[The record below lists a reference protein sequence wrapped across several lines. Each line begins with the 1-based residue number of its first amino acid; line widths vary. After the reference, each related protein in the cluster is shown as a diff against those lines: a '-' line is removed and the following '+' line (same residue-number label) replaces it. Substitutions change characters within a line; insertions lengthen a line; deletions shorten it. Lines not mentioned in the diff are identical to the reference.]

1 MRRGGEKSREGTT
14 GEDKF
19 LSDESHAS
27 VSESLL
33 RLKKKNFIFSI
44 YQSSNLEA
52 LIYQCERY
60 ETVICSQFAEN
71 EVELY
76 FLALWVRWGHVAG
89 PEKRVLS
96 GT

>member
-33 RLKKKNFIFSI
+33 RLKK
-44 YQSSNLEA
+44 
-52 LIYQCERY
+52 
-60 ETVICSQFAEN
+60 T
-71 EVELY
+71 LY
-76 FLALWVRWGHVAG
+76 FLFIKVVIWKLLYISVKDMRQSS
-89 PEKRVLS
+89 VLS
-96 GT
+96 LLRMR

>member
-33 RLKKKNFIFSI
+33 RLKKK
-44 YQSSNLEA
+44 
-52 LIYQCERY
+52 
-60 ETVICSQFAEN
+60 T
-71 EVELY
+71 LY
-76 FLALWVRWGHVAG
+76 FLFIKVVIWKLLYISVKDMRQSS
-89 PEKRVLS
+89 VLS
-96 GT
+96 LLRTR

>member
-33 RLKKKNFIFSI
+33 RLKK
-44 YQSSNLEA
+44 
-52 LIYQCERY
+52 
-60 ETVICSQFAEN
+60 T
-71 EVELY
+71 LY
-76 FLALWVRWGHVAG
+76 FLFIKVVIWKLLYISVKDMRQSS
-89 PEKRVLS
+89 VLS
-96 GT
+96 LLRTR